1 MIARPALMR
10 AGLCGLLSAVA
21 VLVLPL
27 AARAADAAHGEVMAK
42 RWCASCHIVSADQK
56 AGSTQAP
63 PFSAIAK
70 EPAFD
75 AGKVAF
81 YLLLPHPQMADIGL
95 TRDDASDL
103 AAYIARQK

>member
-1 MIARPALMR
+1 MR
-10 AGLCGLLSAVA
+10 AGMCGLLSVA
-21 VLVLPL
+21 AALALPL
-27 AARAADAAHGEVMAK
+27 AAHAADVEHGEVMAK
-42 RWCASCHIVSADQK
+42 RWCASCHIVASDQK
-56 AGSTQAP
+56 TGSTQAP